1 LVENAGRFA
10 RDLAVQPPRCS
21 RPILNSC
28 CWTNPP
34 ARWISRT
41 SFKSSTWYARP
52 QPRRGLTTIEVLH
65 DLNAA
70 ARFADRIMLLRA
82 GTVIATGSPINVVTP
97 SILQQAYGVNVS
109 IIAGP
114 DGYPVVIPPLAA
126 PEQMRPSS

>member
-1 LVENAGRFA
+1 
-10 RDLAVQPPRCS
+10 
-21 RPILNSC
+21 
-28 CWTNPP
+28 
-34 ARWISRT
+34 
-41 SFKSSTWYARP
+41 
-52 QPRRGLTTIEVLH
+52 
-65 DLNAA
+65 
-70 ARFADRIMLLRA
+70 MLLRA